1 MSRDKLEAEMT
12 DDKPMRA
19 DARRNYERLLVEA
32 RRAFAERG
40 VDASL
45 EEVARNAGVGIGT
58 LYRHFP
64 TREDLIEKLLRDR
77 FDTQAEK
84 ARELLLAEDPL
95 DALYTWLIG
104 FGETSAVYRG
114 LTELLA
120 EAFDDPESRL
130 HASCDAMRD
139 AASQLV
145 ERAQAAGVFRTDV
158 TVQELLLLLH
168 GASWAGSHL
177 PGDGVTERLMTLV
190 FTGLRTSEQ
199 RGQRAVSA
207 PR

>member
-1 MSRDKLEAEMT
+1 MT
-12 DDKPMRA
+12 ADKPMRA
-19 DARRNYERLLVEA
+19 DARRNYERLLTEA

-45 EEVARNAGVGIGT
+45 EEVARSAGVGIGT

-64 TREDLIEKLLRDR
+64 AREDLIEKLLRDR

-95 DALYTWLIG
+95 DGLYAWLIG

-145 ERAQAAGVFRTDV
+145 ERAQAAGVFRADV

-177 PGDGVTERLMTLV
+177 PGDGGTERLMTLV

>member
-1 MSRDKLEAEMT
+1 MSRGFGVGDGFGE
-12 DDKPMRA
+12 MRA
-19 DARRNYERLLVEA
+19 DARRNYDRLLAEA

-45 EEVARNAGVGIGT
+45 EDVARSAGVGIGT

-64 TREDLIEKLLRDR
+64 TREDLIETLLRDR

-84 ARELLLAEDPL
+84 AGELLLADDPL
-95 DALYTWLIG
+95 DGLYTWLIG

-114 LTELLA
+114 LTEMLA
-120 EAFDDPESRL
+120 GAFDDPESRL
-130 HASCDAMRD
+130 HASCEAIRE
-139 AASQLV
+139 AASHLV
-145 ERAQAAGVFRTDV
+145 DRAQAAGVFRADV
-158 TVQELLLLLH
+158 TVRELLLLLH
-168 GASWAGSHL
+168 GASWAGSRL
-177 PGDGVTERLMTLV
+177 PGEGGTERLMGLV

>member
-1 MSRDKLEAEMT
+1 MT
-12 DDKPMRA
+12 DAKPMRA
-19 DARRNYERLLVEA
+19 DARRNYERLLAEA

-45 EEVARNAGVGIGT
+45 EDVARSAGVGIGT

-64 TREDLIEKLLRDR
+64 TREDLVETLLRER

-84 ARELLLAEDPL
+84 ARELLVAEDPL
-95 DALYTWLIG
+95 EALYAWLIG

-114 LTELLA
+114 LTEMLA
-120 EAFDDPESRL
+120 DAFDDPESRL

-145 ERAQAAGVFRTDV
+145 DRAQAAGVFRTDV

-177 PGDGVTERLMTLV
+177 PGTGGTERLMGLV
-190 FTGLRTSEQ
+190 FTGLQTSEQ